1 MDKAW
6 AFVAVT
12 LLGTVAG
19 QLLLKFAL
27 EQGEEMPVTTTEI
40 AHFVLRSLLNP
51 LVLLSLALAFVA
63 ALAWIAAISRLD
75 ISQAYPFMAL
85 AFVLVT
91 VLSAIFLGES
101 VSAMRWAGSMVV
113 VLGLIMVAK
122 G

>member
-27 EQGEEMPVTTTEI
+27 EQGEEMPATITEI
-40 AHFVLRSLLNP
+40 AHFVFRSLLNP

-63 ALAWIAAISRLD
+63 ALAWIAALSRLD

-85 AFVLVT
+85 AFMLVT

-101 VSAMRWAGSMVV
+101 VSALRWGGSIVV